1 MKPATYVVHQGT
13 DPDKQ
18 TGAVIL
24 PINLSTTFERDP
36 DGEYP
41 RGYYYSRP
49 DNPTRGVLE
58 RCLAELEG
66 GQVAAC
72 FSSGSAASMAVF
84 QSLDPGDHIIAPLE
98 AYHGTI
104 KMLRTI
110 GARWGLT
117 HTQVDT
123 TDTSAV
129 ARAMTD
135 RTKLIWL
142 ETPSNPRL
150 QISDIA
156 AIAAIA
162 RKGNAG
168 GNAGGNTGGSGGK
181 DGSQRVSLV
190 CDNTLATPLLQSPLS
205 LGADVVMHSTT
216 KYLSGH
222 GDVLGGALVFADGT
236 SELALR
242 VRDVQ
247 AQGGAV
253 PSPFDCWLA
262 LRGIKTLA
270 LRVRAH
276 CDNADRVAAF
286 LDEHPRVET
295 VHHPS
300 LPGHPGHEL
309 ATRQM
314 SGFGGLLSFEVPGGQ
329 EGAMAMIARLRL
341 IRRATSL
348 GGVESLIEHR
358 ASMEA
363 QPSMTP
369 SNLVRLSVGIE
380 DPDDLIADLDHSLQ

>member
-1 MKPATYVVHQGT
+1 MKPATRVVHQGIE
-13 DPDKQ
+13 PDQQ
-18 TGAVIL
+18 TGAVNL
-24 PINLSTTFERDP
+24 PIILSTTFERDP
-36 DGEYP
+36 DGQYP
-41 RGYYYSRP
+41 RGFYYSRP

-66 GQVAAC
+66 GQMAAC

-84 QSLDPGDHIIAPLE
+84 QSLDPGDHVIAPLE

-110 GARWGLT
+110 AARWGLT

-162 RKGNAG
+162 RGNGAG
-168 GNAGGNTGGSGGK
+168 DGVGN
-181 DGSQRVSLV
+181 GSQSVSLV
-190 CDNTLATPLLQSPLS
+190 CDNTLATPLLQAPLS
-205 LGADVVMHSTT
+205 LGADAVMHSTT

-222 GDVLGGALVFADGT
+222 GDVLGGALVFADET

-253 PSPFDCWLA
+253 PSPF
-262 LRGIKTLA
+262 
-270 LRVRAH
+270 
-276 CDNADRVAAF
+276 
-286 LDEHPRVET
+286 
-295 VHHPS
+295 
-300 LPGHPGHEL
+300 
-309 ATRQM
+309 
-314 SGFGGLLSFEVPGGQ
+314 
-329 EGAMAMIARLRL
+329 
-341 IRRATSL
+341 
-348 GGVESLIEHR
+348 
-358 ASMEA
+358 
-363 QPSMTP
+363 
-369 SNLVRLSVGIE
+369 
-380 DPDDLIADLDHSLQ
+380 

>member
-1 MKPATYVVHQGT
+1 MKPATHVVHQGIE
-13 DPDKQ
+13 PDRQ

-36 DGEYP
+36 DGEYS

-66 GQVAAC
+66 GQVGAC

-84 QSLDPGDHIIAPLE
+84 QSLDPGDHVIAPLE

-117 HTQVDT
+117 HTQVNT

-129 ARAMTD
+129 ERAMTEK
-135 RTKLIWL
+135 TKLIWL

-156 AIAAIA
+156 AIAEIA
-162 RKGNAG
+162 WANGAKHAG
-168 GNAGGNTGGSGGK
+168 RIGSHG
-181 DGSQRVSLV
+181 VLLV

-205 LGADVVMHSTT
+205 LGAGAVMHSTT

-222 GDVLGGALVFADGT
+222 GDVLGGALVFADEK
-236 SELALR
+236 SELAQR

-247 AQGGAV
+247 VQVGAV

-276 CDNADRVAAF
+276 CDNAARVAAF
-286 LDEHPRVET
+286 FDKHPRVEA
-295 VHHPS
+295 VHYPG

-314 SGFGGLLSFEVPGGQ
+314 RGFGGLLSFEVPGGQ
-329 EGAMAMIARLRL
+329 AGAMAMIARLGL

-369 SNLVRLSVGIE
+369 DNLIRLSVGIE
-380 DPDDLIADLDHSLQ
+380 DPDDLIADLDQALR

>member
-13 DPDKQ
+13 EPDKQ

-41 RGYYYSRP
+41 RGFYYSRP

-84 QSLDPGDHIIAPLE
+84 QSLDPGDHVIAPLE

-104 KMLRTI
+104 KLLRTI
-110 GARWGLT
+110 AARWGLT

-129 ARAMTD
+129 ARAMTN

-156 AIAAIA
+156 AIATIA
-162 RKGNAG
+162 RGNGAG
-168 GNAGGNTGGSGGK
+168 NGAGDGVGNGSH
-181 DGSQRVSLV
+181 DVSLV
-190 CDNTLATPLLQSPLS
+190 CDNTLATPLLQSPLA
-205 LGADVVMHSTT
+205 LGADAVMHSTT

-222 GDVLGGALVFADGT
+222 GDVLGGALVFADET
-236 SELALR
+236 SELAQR

-276 CDNADRVAAF
+276 CDNAIRVAVF
-286 LDEHPRVET
+286 LGNHPRVEA
-295 VHHPS
+295 VHYAG

-309 ATRQM
+309 ATCQM

-358 ASMEA
+358 ASMED

-369 SNLVRLSVGIE
+369 NNLIRLSVGIE
-380 DPDDLIADLDHSLQ
+380 DPDDLIADLDQALG

>member
-1 MKPATYVVHQGT
+1 MKPATHVVHQGIE
-13 DPDKQ
+13 PDEQ

-24 PINLSTTFERDP
+24 PIILSTTFERDP

-41 RGYYYSRP
+41 RGFYYSRP
-49 DNPTRGVLE
+49 DNPTRGALE

-84 QSLDPGDHIIAPLE
+84 QSLDPGNHVIAPLE

-129 ARAMTD
+129 ARAMTEK
-135 RTKLIWL
+135 TKLIWL

-156 AIAAIA
+156 AIAEIA
-162 RKGNAG
+162 QGKREGN
-168 GNAGGNTGGSGGK
+168 GSHG
-181 DGSQRVSLV
+181 VSLV
-190 CDNTLATPLLQSPLS
+190 CDNTLATPLLQSPLA

-222 GDVLGGALVFADGT
+222 GDVLGGALVFANERSD
-236 SELALR
+236 LAQR

-262 LRGIKTLA
+262 LRGIRTLA

-276 CDNADRVAAF
+276 CDNAARVAGF
-286 LDEHPRVET
+286 LGKHPRVET
-295 VHHPS
+295 VHYPG
-300 LPGHPGHEL
+300 LPDHPGREL

-329 EGAMAMIARLRL
+329 DGALAMIARLL
-341 IRRATSL
+341 VIRRATSL

-358 ASMEA
+358 ASMED

-369 SNLVRLSVGIE
+369 NNLGRLFGWKARVPS
-380 DPDDLIADLDHSLQ
+380 DW

>member
-1 MKPATYVVHQGT
+1 MKPATRVVHQGIE
-13 DPDKQ
+13 PDQQ
-18 TGAVIL
+18 TGAVNL
-24 PINLSTTFERDP
+24 PIILSTTFERDP
-36 DGEYP
+36 DGQYP
-41 RGYYYSRP
+41 RGFYYSRP

-66 GQVAAC
+66 GQMAAC

-84 QSLDPGDHIIAPLE
+84 QSLDPGDHVIAPLE

-129 ARAMTD
+129 ERAMTEK
-135 RTKLIWL
+135 TKLIWL

-156 AIAAIA
+156 AIAKIA
-162 RKGNAG
+162 RGNG
-168 GNAGGNTGGSGGK
+168 RGNGSRGT
-181 DGSQRVSLV
+181 SLV
-190 CDNTLATPLLQSPLS
+190 CDNTLATPLLQSPLL

-222 GDVLGGALVFADGT
+222 SDVLGGALVFADEL
-236 SELALR
+236 SELAER
-242 VRDVQ
+242 VRDMQ

-276 CDNADRVAAF
+276 CDNAARVAGF
-286 LDEHPRVET
+286 LDEHPRVEA
-295 VHHPS
+295 VHYPGLPS
-300 LPGHPGHEL
+300 HPGHEL
-309 ATRQM
+309 AKHEMR
-314 SGFGGLLSFEVPGGQ
+314 GFGGLLSFQVPGGQ

-348 GGVESLIEHR
+348 GGVESLVEHR
-358 ASMEA
+358 ASMED
-363 QPSMTP
+363 QPSTTP
-369 SNLVRLSVGIE
+369 DNLVRLSVGIE
-380 DPDDLIADLDHSLQ
+380 DPDDLIADLEQALR